1 MKKLIELGTKL
12 YGKFDLD
19 KYITKDKEYVV
30 IDFNKESIIYLADNG
45 HKMSVNYN
53 NISDYFDYNII
64 EIPKKDPIVE
74 SVVNK
79 FIQRSK
85 VGIEKYGTTL
95 AENENDNFLIHL
107 QEELMDA
114 VNYIEKLKSQ
124 QNTSTKNNVLEWA
137 EDKNLIHNTN
147 IWMQYWKLQEE
158 CNELYKAMLD
168 DNKADIIDALG
179 DIRVV
184 ITILAAQLNLDID
197 ACFDIAYNE
206 IKDRKGVT
214 TNGTFIREKKTN
226 KG

>member
-1 MKKLIELGTKL
+1 MKKMIELGTKL

-45 HKMSVNYN
+45 HKMTVNYN

-64 EIPKKDPIVE
+64 EIPKKDSIVE
-74 SVVNK
+74 EVVK
-79 FIQRSK
+79 QFRKRSEL
-85 VGIEKYGTTL
+85 GITKYGTTL

-124 QNTSTKNNVLEWA
+124 QNTSTKNNVLVWA
-137 EDKNLIHNTN
+137 EDKDLIHEENAPKQL
-147 IWMQYWKLQEE
+147 IKLQEE
-158 CNELYKAMLD
+158 VGELCSAYLKG
-168 DNKADIIDALG
+168 NKAEQIDALG

-184 ITILAAQLNLDID
+184 ITILAAQLDLDID

-214 TNGTFIREKKTN
+214 TNGTFIREK
-226 KG
+226 

>member
-19 KYITKDKEYVV
+19 KYITKDKEYIV
-30 IDFNKESIIYLADNG
+30 IDFNKESIIYIADNG
-45 HKMSVNYN
+45 HKMTVNYN

-64 EIPKKDPIVE
+64 EIPKKDSIVE
-74 SVVNK
+74 EVVK
-79 FIQRSK
+79 QFRKRSEL
-85 VGIEKYGTTL
+85 GISKYGTTL

-124 QNTSTKNNVLEWA
+124 QNTSTKNNVLVWA
-137 EDKNLIHNTN
+137 EDKDLIHEENAPKQL
-147 IWMQYWKLQEE
+147 IKLQEE
-158 CNELYKAMLD
+158 VGELCSAYLKG
-168 DNKADIIDALG
+168 NKAEQIDALG

-214 TNGTFIREKKTN
+214 KNGTFIKK
-226 KG
+226 

>member
-19 KYITKDKEYVV
+19 KYITKDKEYIV

-45 HKMSVNYN
+45 HKMTVNYN

-64 EIPKKDPIVE
+64 EIPKKDSIVE
-74 SVVNK
+74 EVVK
-79 FIQRSK
+79 QFRKRSEL
-85 VGIEKYGTTL
+85 GISKYGTTL

-124 QNTSTKNNVLEWA
+124 QNTSTKNNVLVWA
-137 EDKNLIHNTN
+137 EDKDLIHEENAPKQL
-147 IWMQYWKLQEE
+147 IKLQEE
-158 CNELYKAMLD
+158 VGELCSAYLKG
-168 DNKADIIDALG
+168 NKAEQIDALG

-184 ITILAAQLNLDID
+184 ITILAAQLDLDID

-214 TNGTFIREKKTN
+214 KNGTFIKNETN
-226 KG
+226 N

>member
-19 KYITKDKEYVV
+19 KYITKDKEYIV

-45 HKMSVNYN
+45 HKMTVNYN

-64 EIPKKDPIVE
+64 EIPKKDSIVE

-79 FIQRSK
+79 FLQRSK

-95 AENENDNFLIHL
+95 HENNSDDFINHAMEEAMDFTLYL
-107 QEELMDA
+107 Q
-114 VNYIEKLKSQ
+114 KLKSQ
-124 QNTSTKNNVLEWA
+124 QNTSTKNNVLVWA

-168 DNKADIIDALG
+168 DNKAEIIDALG

-184 ITILAAQLNLDID
+184 ITILAAQLDLDID

-214 TNGTFIREKKTN
+214 KNGSFYKDETNN
-226 KG
+226 

>member
-19 KYITKDKEYVV
+19 KYITKDKEYIV

-45 HKMSVNYN
+45 HKMTVNYN

-64 EIPKKDPIVE
+64 EIPKKDSIVE

-79 FIQRSK
+79 FLQRSK

-95 AENENDNFLIHL
+95 HENNSDDFINHAMEEAMDFTLYL
-107 QEELMDA
+107 Q
-114 VNYIEKLKSQ
+114 KLKSQ
-124 QNTSTKNNVLEWA
+124 QNTSTKNNVLVWA

-168 DNKADIIDALG
+168 DNKAEIIDALG

-184 ITILAAQLNLDID
+184 ITILAAQLDLDID

-214 TNGTFIREKKTN
+214 KNGTFIKK
-226 KG
+226 

>member
-1 MKKLIELGTKL
+1 MKKMIELGTKL

-30 IDFNKESIIYLADNG
+30 IDFNKESIIYIADNG
-45 HKMSVNYN
+45 HKMTVNYN

-64 EIPKKDPIVE
+64 EIPKKDSIVE
-74 SVVNK
+74 EVVK
-79 FIQRSK
+79 QFRKRSEL
-85 VGIEKYGTTL
+85 GISKYGTTL

-137 EDKNLIHNTN
+137 EDKDLIHEENAPKQL
-147 IWMQYWKLQEE
+147 IKLQEE
-158 CNELYKAMLD
+158 VGELCSAYLKG
-168 DNKADIIDALG
+168 NKAEIIDALG

-214 TNGTFIREKKTN
+214 KNGTFIKK
-226 KG
+226 

>member
-1 MKKLIELGTKL
+1 MIELGTKL

-19 KYITKDKEYVV
+19 KYITKDKEYIV
-30 IDFNKESIIYLADNG
+30 IDFNKESIIYIADNG

-79 FIQRSK
+79 FLQRSK

-95 AENENDNFLIHL
+95 HENNSDDFINHAMEEAMDFTLYL
-107 QEELMDA
+107 Q
-114 VNYIEKLKSQ
+114 KLKSQ
-124 QNTSTKNNVLEWA
+124 QNTSTKNNVLVWA
-137 EDKNLIHNTN
+137 EDKDLIHEENAAKQL
-147 IWMQYWKLQEE
+147 IKLQEE
-158 CNELYKAMLD
+158 VGELCSAYLKG
-168 DNKADIIDALG
+168 NKDEQIDALG

-184 ITILAAQLNLDID
+184 ITILAAQLDLDID

-214 TNGTFIREKKTN
+214 KNGTFIKK
-226 KG
+226 

>member
-19 KYITKDKEYVV
+19 KYITKDKEYIV

-64 EIPKKDPIVE
+64 EIPKKDSIVE
-74 SVVNK
+74 EVVK
-79 FIQRSK
+79 QFRKRSEL
-85 VGIEKYGTTL
+85 GITKYGTTL

-124 QNTSTKNNVLEWA
+124 QNTSTKNNVLVWA
-137 EDKNLIHNTN
+137 EDKDLIHEENAPKQL
-147 IWMQYWKLQEE
+147 IKLQEE
-158 CNELYKAMLD
+158 VGELCSAYLKG
-168 DNKADIIDALG
+168 NKAEQIDALG

-184 ITILAAQLNLDID
+184 ITILAAQLDLDID

-214 TNGTFIREKKTN
+214 KNGTFIKNETN
-226 KG
+226 N

>member
-64 EIPKKDPIVE
+64 EIPKKDSIVE
-74 SVVNK
+74 EVVK
-79 FIQRSK
+79 QFRKRSEL
-85 VGIEKYGTTL
+85 GITKYGTTL

-124 QNTSTKNNVLEWA
+124 QNTSTKNNVLVWA
-137 EDKNLIHNTN
+137 EDKDLIHEENAPKQL
-147 IWMQYWKLQEE
+147 IKLQEE
-158 CNELYKAMLD
+158 VGELCSAYLKE
-168 DNKADIIDALG
+168 NKAEQIDALG

-214 TNGTFIREKKTN
+214 KNGTFIKNERN
-226 KG
+226 N

>member
-64 EIPKKDPIVE
+64 EIPKKDSIVE
-74 SVVNK
+74 EVVK
-79 FIQRSK
+79 QFRKRSEL
-85 VGIEKYGTTL
+85 GITKYGTTL

-124 QNTSTKNNVLEWA
+124 QNTSTKNNVLVWA
-137 EDKNLIHNTN
+137 EDKNLIHEENAPKQL
-147 IWMQYWKLQEE
+147 IKLQEE
-158 CNELYKAMLD
+158 VGELCSAYLKG
-168 DNKADIIDALG
+168 NKAEQIDALG

-214 TNGTFIREKKTN
+214 KNGTFIKK
-226 KG
+226 

>member
-1 MKKLIELGTKL
+1 MIELGTKL

-45 HKMSVNYN
+45 HKMTVNYN

-64 EIPKKDPIVE
+64 EIPKKDSIVE
-74 SVVNK
+74 EVVK
-79 FIQRSK
+79 QFRKRSEL
-85 VGIEKYGTTL
+85 GITKYGTTL

-124 QNTSTKNNVLEWA
+124 QNTSTKNNVLVWA
-137 EDKNLIHNTN
+137 EDKDLIHEENAPKQL
-147 IWMQYWKLQEE
+147 IKLQEE
-158 CNELYKAMLD
+158 VGELCSAYLKG
-168 DNKADIIDALG
+168 NKAEQIDALG

-184 ITILAAQLNLDID
+184 ITILAAQLDLDID

-214 TNGTFIREKKTN
+214 TNGTFIREK
-226 KG
+226 

>member
-64 EIPKKDPIVE
+64 EIPKKDSIVE
-74 SVVNK
+74 EVVK
-79 FIQRSK
+79 QFRKRSEL
-85 VGIEKYGTTL
+85 GITKYGTTL

-124 QNTSTKNNVLEWA
+124 QNTSTKNNVLVWA
-137 EDKNLIHNTN
+137 EDKNLIHEENAPKQL
-147 IWMQYWKLQEE
+147 IKLQEE
-158 CNELYKAMLD
+158 VGELCSAYLKG
-168 DNKADIIDALG
+168 NKAEQIDALG

-214 TNGTFIREKKTN
+214 KNGSFYKDETNN
-226 KG
+226 

>member
-30 IDFNKESIIYLADNG
+30 IDFNKECIIYLADNG

-53 NISDYFDYNII
+53 NISDYFDYSII
-64 EIPKKDPIVE
+64 EIPKKDSIVE
-74 SVVNK
+74 EVVK
-79 FIQRSK
+79 QFRKRSEL
-85 VGIEKYGTTL
+85 GISKYGTTL

-137 EDKNLIHNTN
+137 EDKDLIHEENAPKQL
-147 IWMQYWKLQEE
+147 IKLQEE
-158 CNELYKAMLD
+158 VGELCSAYLKG
-168 DNKADIIDALG
+168 NKAEQIDALG

-206 IKDRKGVT
+206 IKDRKGIT
-214 TNGTFIREKKTN
+214 KNGTFIKNETN
-226 KG
+226 N

>member
-19 KYITKDKEYVV
+19 KYITKDKEYIV

-45 HKMSVNYN
+45 HKMTVNYN

-64 EIPKKDPIVE
+64 EIPKKDSIVE
-74 SVVNK
+74 EVVK
-79 FIQRSK
+79 QFRKRSEL
-85 VGIEKYGTTL
+85 GISKYGTTL
-95 AENENDNFLIHL
+95 AENDNDNFLIHL

-124 QNTSTKNNVLEWA
+124 QNTSTKSNVLVWA
-137 EDKNLIHNTN
+137 EDKDLIHEENAPKQL
-147 IWMQYWKLQEE
+147 IKLQEE
-158 CNELYKAMLD
+158 VGELCSAYLKG
-168 DNKADIIDALG
+168 NKAEQIDALG

-184 ITILAAQLNLDID
+184 ITILAAQLDLDID

-214 TNGTFIREKKTN
+214 KNGTFIKK
-226 KG
+226 

>member
-1 MKKLIELGTKL
+1 MKKMIELGTKL

-19 KYITKDKEYVV
+19 KYITKDKEYIV

-45 HKMSVNYN
+45 HKMTVNYN

-64 EIPKKDPIVE
+64 EIPKKDSIVE
-74 SVVNK
+74 EVVK
-79 FIQRSK
+79 QFRKRSEL
-85 VGIEKYGTTL
+85 GISKYGTTL

-124 QNTSTKNNVLEWA
+124 QNTSTKNNVLVWA
-137 EDKNLIHNTN
+137 EDKDLIHEENAPKQL
-147 IWMQYWKLQEE
+147 IKLQEE
-158 CNELYKAMLD
+158 VGELCSAYLKE
-168 DNKADIIDALG
+168 NKAEQIDALG

-184 ITILAAQLNLDID
+184 ITILAAQLDLDID

-214 TNGTFIREKKTN
+214 KNGSFYKDETNN
-226 KG
+226 

>member
-19 KYITKDKEYVV
+19 KYITKDKEYIV

-124 QNTSTKNNVLEWA
+124 QNTSTKNNVLVWA
-137 EDKNLIHNTN
+137 EDKNLIHEENAPKQL
-147 IWMQYWKLQEE
+147 IKLQEE
-158 CNELYKAMLD
+158 VGELCSAYLKE
-168 DNKADIIDALG
+168 NKAEQIDALG

-214 TNGTFIREKKTN
+214 KNGTFIKK
-226 KG
+226 

>member
-19 KYITKDKEYVV
+19 KYITKDKEYIV
-30 IDFNKESIIYLADNG
+30 IDFNKESIIYIADNG
-45 HKMSVNYN
+45 HKMTVNYN

-64 EIPKKDPIVE
+64 EIPKKDSIVE
-74 SVVNK
+74 EVVK
-79 FIQRSK
+79 QFRKRSEL
-85 VGIEKYGTTL
+85 GITKYGTTL

-124 QNTSTKNNVLEWA
+124 QNTSTKNNVLVWA
-137 EDKNLIHNTN
+137 ENKDLIHEENAPKQL
-147 IWMQYWKLQEE
+147 IKLQEE
-158 CNELYKAMLD
+158 VGELCSAYLKG
-168 DNKADIIDALG
+168 NKAEQIDALG

-214 TNGTFIREKKTN
+214 KNGTFIKK
-226 KG
+226 

>member
-1 MKKLIELGTKL
+1 MIELGTKL

-19 KYITKDKEYVV
+19 KYITKDKEYIV

-53 NISDYFDYNII
+53 NISDYFDFDII
-64 EIPKKDPIVE
+64 EIQKKDSIVE
-74 SVVNK
+74 EVVK
-79 FIQRSK
+79 QFRKHSEL
-85 VGIEKYGTTL
+85 GITKYGTTL
-95 AENENDNFLIHL
+95 AENETDNFLIHL

-124 QNTSTKNNVLEWA
+124 QKENTKEKVLVWA
-137 EDKNLIHNTN
+137 EDKNLIHSTN
-147 IWMQYWKLQEE
+147 IYKQYWKLQEE
-158 CNELYKAMLD
+158 CNELYQAMLD
-168 DNKADIIDALG
+168 NNKAEQIDAIG

-214 TNGTFIREKKTN
+214 TNGTFIREK
-226 KG
+226 

>member
-1 MKKLIELGTKL
+1 MKKMIELGTKL

-19 KYITKDKEYVV
+19 KFITKDKEYIV

-45 HKMSVNYN
+45 HKMTVNYN

-64 EIPKKDPIVE
+64 EIPKKDSIVE
-74 SVVNK
+74 EVVK
-79 FIQRSK
+79 QFRKRSEL
-85 VGIEKYGTTL
+85 GISKYGTTL

-137 EDKNLIHNTN
+137 EDKDLIHEENAPKQL
-147 IWMQYWKLQEE
+147 IKLQEE
-158 CNELYKAMLD
+158 VGELCSAYLKG
-168 DNKADIIDALG
+168 NKAEIIDALG

-214 TNGTFIREKKTN
+214 KNGTFIKK
-226 KG
+226 